1 MKSINITKEGI
12 LQYYGNRAGYVKNGT
27 AFVDEMFKKADVE
40 EFLTK
45 ENGFK
50 VEWQKDIYDRLVK
63 GKIENSNQVTLK
75 KCRLYQIKPTTN
87 IEARYIGYK
96 ELKEKGFE
104 EPNVEDYKIVYDGNI
119 GTNNLDGIYEKFDAS
134 DKPEGFTETGIFI
147 SDVIELYDEDSSEF
161 YYVNPSGFEKLKHFI
176 EPKTELVRRFE
187 KQEDKLPDKQVSKIF
202 EPVNTPQKADK
213 APEEKTSE
221 PKPADEPKNTDALSV
236 KEEVFQVE
244 TFKIT
249 M

>member
-12 LQYYGNRAGYVKNGT
+12 LQYYGNRAGYVKNDT

-63 GKIENSNQVTLK
+63 GEIDSTNQVTLK
-75 KCRLYQIKPTTN
+75 NCRLYQLKASTN
-87 IEARYIGYK
+87 IETRYIGYK
-96 ELKEKGFE
+96 ELKEKGFK
-104 EPNVEDYKIVYDGNI
+104 EPNVDDYKIVYDGNI
-119 GTNNLDGIYEKFDAS
+119 GTNNLEGIYARFDAS
-134 DKPEGFTETGIFI
+134 DKPEGFKETGIFI
-147 SDVIELYDEDSSEF
+147 SDVIELYDENSSEF
-161 YYVNPSGFEKLKHFI
+161 YYVNQIGFEKLEHFTESKM
-176 EPKTELVRRFE
+176 EPVRQFE
-187 KQEDKLPDKQVSKIF
+187 KQEENLPNKQVSKLF
-202 EPVNTPQKADK
+202 EPVNAAETTDET
-213 APEEKTSE
+213 PEEKPSE
-221 PKPADEPKNTDALSV
+221 AKPAEEPKNTDAPSV
-236 KEEVFQVE
+236 KEEAFQVE

>member
-75 KCRLYQIKPTTN
+75 NCRLYQIKPTTN

-104 EPNVEDYKIVYDGNI
+104 EPNVEDYKMVYDGNI

-161 YYVNPSGFEKLKHFI
+161 YYVNPSGFEKLRHFT
-176 EPKTELVRRFE
+176 EPKTEPVRRFE
-187 KQEDKLPDKQVSKIF
+187 KQEEKLPDKQASKIF
-202 EPVNTPQKADK
+202 EPVNAPQKADE
-213 APEEKTSE
+213 APEEKTNE
-221 PKPADEPKNTDALSV
+221 PKPADEPKNTDAPSV
-236 KEEVFQVE
+236 KEDEFQVE

>member
-12 LQYYGNRAGYVKNGT
+12 LQYYGNRAGYVRNGT

-63 GKIENSNQVTLK
+63 GEIDSTNQVTLK
-75 KCRLYQIKPTTN
+75 KCRLYQLKPTTN

-104 EPNVEDYKIVYDGNI
+104 EPNEEDYKIVYDGNI
-119 GTNNLDGIYEKFDAS
+119 GTNNLEGIYAKFDAS
-134 DKPEGFTETGIFI
+134 DKPEGFKETGIFI
-147 SDVIELYDEDSSEF
+147 SDVIELYDENSSEF
-161 YYVNPSGFEKLKHFI
+161 YYVNPSGFEKLKHFT
-176 EPKTELVRRFE
+176 EPKMAPARQFE
-187 KQEDKLPDKQVSKIF
+187 KQEKKLPDKQVNKIF
-202 EPVNTPQKADK
+202 EPVNAPQKADEL
-213 APEEKTSE
+213 PEEKSSE
-221 PKPADEPKNTDALSV
+221 QKPAEESKNTDAPSV
-236 KEEVFQVE
+236 KEEAFQVE

>member
-12 LQYYGNRAGYVKNGT
+12 LQYYGNKAGYIRNGT

-63 GKIENSNQVTLK
+63 GELENTNQVTLK
-75 KCRLYQIKPTTN
+75 KCRLYQLKPTTD
-87 IEARYIGYK
+87 IESRYIDYK
-96 ELKEKGFE
+96 DLIDKGFK
-104 EPNVEDYKIVYDGNI
+104 EPNADDYRIVYDGNI
-119 GTNNLDGIYEKFDAS
+119 ATNNLEGIYAIFDAS
-134 DKPEGFTETGIFI
+134 DKPEGFNEAGIFI
-147 SDVIELYDEDSSEF
+147 SDVIELYDESTNEF
-161 YYVNPSGFEKLKHFI
+161 YYVNNSGFEKLKHFTEAKMEAVRKFDKHEDNI
-176 EPKTELVRRFE
+176 TPKQAE
-187 KQEDKLPDKQVSKIF
+187 KVF
-202 EPVNTPQKADK
+202 EPVKTVEA
-213 APEEKTSE
+213 ASETPEEKQNES
-221 PKPADEPKNTDALSV
+221 KPMQEPKNTESPSV
-236 KEEVFQVE
+236 KEEAFQVE